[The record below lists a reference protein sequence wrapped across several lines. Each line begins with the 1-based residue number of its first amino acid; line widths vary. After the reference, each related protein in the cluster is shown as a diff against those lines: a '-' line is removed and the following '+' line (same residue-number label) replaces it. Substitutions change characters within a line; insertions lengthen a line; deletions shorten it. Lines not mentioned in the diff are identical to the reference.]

1 MSLSLPS
8 VEIHPKY
15 DQLQVLTVFGVSM
28 ALTMPFEMD
37 LQKKPSKVIKVIS
50 YADNLNKS

>member
-15 DQLQVLTVFGVSM
+15 GQLQVLTVFGVSM